1 MIRALNAQENAQP
14 MAQAPADGSEMRN
27 THDETAGETILHQQF
42 RFSSTVDDISSSV
55 AVACRDAPSVLL
67 HIPIPLIGVLTPF
80 VVHVAAQSV

>member
-1 MIRALNAQENAQP
+1 MTRALNAQENAQP
-14 MAQAPADGSEMRN
+14 MAQSPADEDETRN
-27 THDETAGETILHQQF
+27 TQRDTAGLVILHQQF

-55 AVACRDAPSVLL
+55 AVACRDALSVLL

>member
-1 MIRALNAQENAQP
+1 MTRALNAQENAQP
-14 MAQAPADGSEMRN
+14 MAQSPADEDETRN
-27 THDETAGETILHQQF
+27 TQRDTAGLVILHQQF